1 MIFNFLATYFNII
14 MLSIWAIFFALVV
27 ARAFRLNAVKNISYQ
42 CLVIGAL
49 AIHLLYGI
57 FATALQYIAFGS
69 SEIGKVLTT
78 IALPKEV
85 PFPAFLEWMRPVFDG
100 AHGYF
105 AFYVF
110 QHFFLS
116 TIVLFFITALFVGFF
131 KFYKKQRPALFKEGD
146 ISLIAL
152 AFLISGYLGSIILA
166 PLALVFASVVTIFR
180 TMKKD
185 MTPVDLSLVFL
196 FMAPVAFIFAV
207 PLLAIF
213 GLYPLLKL

>member
-1 MIFNFLATYFNII
+1 

-27 ARAFRLNAVKNISYQ
+27 ARAFRLSVVKNISYQ
-42 CLVIGAL
+42 CLVMGAL

-57 FATALQYIAFGS
+57 SATVLQYLAFGS

-100 AHGYF
+100 GHGYF
-105 AFYVF
+105 AFYSF

-116 TIVLFFITALFVGFF
+116 TVALLFITALFVAFF
-131 KFYKKQRPALFKEGD
+131 SFYKKQRPALFKEGD

-152 AFLISGYLGSIILA
+152 ALLISGYLGAVILA
-166 PLALVFASVVTIFR
+166 PLALVFASLVTIYR
-180 TMKKD
+180 TMRKD

-196 FMAPVAFIFAV
+196 LMAPVAFIFAV
-207 PLLAIF
+207 PLLAIL

>member
-1 MIFNFLATYFNII
+1 

-27 ARAFRLNAVKNISYQ
+27 ARAFSLSVVKNISYQ
-42 CLVIGAL
+42 CLVVA
-49 AIHLLYGI
+49 AVSIHLLYGI
-57 FATALQYIAFGS
+57 SATVLQYLAFGS

-105 AFYVF
+105 AFYSF

-116 TIVLFFITALFVGFF
+116 TVALLFITALFVAFF
-131 KFYKKQRPALFKEGD
+131 KFYKKQRPALFKEED

-152 AFLISGYLGSIILA
+152 AFLISGYLGAVILA
-166 PLALVFASVVTIFR
+166 PLSFIFAILVTLFR
-180 TMKKD
+180 LIKKD
-185 MTPVDLSLVFL
+185 TTPVSLSLAFL
-196 FMAPVAFIFAV
+196 FMAPIALVFAV
-207 PLLAIF
+207 PLLAIL
-213 GLYPLLKL
+213 GLYPKLKL